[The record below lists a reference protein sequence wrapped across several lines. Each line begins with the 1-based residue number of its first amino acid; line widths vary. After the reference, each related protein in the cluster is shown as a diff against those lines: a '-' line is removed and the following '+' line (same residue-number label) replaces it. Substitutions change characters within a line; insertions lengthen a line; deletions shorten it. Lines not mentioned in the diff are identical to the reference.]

1 MTLPGG
7 PANKLGNRYET
18 CRRFAPLPDAG
29 VPPASEGRP
38 APATGG
44 GASISAPA
52 RLAVASGDPMKAAE
66 RRGWAALP
74 DARCG
79 SGCVTARRALR
90 GTAPPPP
97 VVRPRRGRVGVE
109 SYEERED

>member
-1 MTLPGG
+1 MTLPGA

-44 GASISAPA
+44 GASGA
-52 RLAVASGDPMKAAE
+52 R
-66 RRGWAALP
+66 
-74 DARCG
+74 
-79 SGCVTARRALR
+79 TLR

-97 VVRPRRGRVGVE
+97 AVRPRRGRVGAK